1 MSSLNNIN
9 MRPYEKY
16 SGCIKYVICAIKIKQ
31 VKYTPLLKDSMLFCL
46 LNLVNLVK
54 YVPS

>member
-1 MSSLNNIN
+1 

-31 VKYTPLLKDSMLFCL
+31 VKYTPLLKDSVFCL